1 MNAMR
6 LSILTILLS
15 VYCGQNAWGQATP
28 APAEPT
34 ETTEPFVKGKFDP
47 PRILAVLRPNDTG
60 AVPGGPG
67 NDRLYYMDKG
77 QEVSIDRGEMLNVYR
92 EKKVHPSLTHSM
104 RIFIG
109 TMTIT
114 ESQNGSSMG
123 TFAAGEKINL
133 PLIKFKVPLKGDIVV
148 PRLIIDSGVLFNPG
162 AFSLSTTA
170 AAEFGKVAKFI
181 ENFSPGKIIIEGH
194 TDADGEASKNKKLS
208 EQRAEQ
214 VVKFLINTYP
224 FITPGMMEARGYGE
238 DQPIAPDDTPENK
251 KLNRRIEVIVWE

>member
-1 MNAMR
+1 MNSLR
-6 LSILTILLS
+6 LPILNILLAL
-15 VYCGQNAWGQATP
+15 YCGQNVWGQTPP
-28 APAEPT
+28 APAEPA
-34 ETTEPFVKGKFDP
+34 VKGKFDP

-60 AVPGGPG
+60 VLPGGPG
-67 NDRLYYMDKG
+67 KDRLYYLNKG
-77 QEVSIDRGEMLNVYR
+77 QEASIDRGDVLNVYR
-92 EKKVHPSLTHSM
+92 EKKVHPSLTRSL

-123 TFAAGEKINL
+123 TFAVGEKMNL
-133 PLIKFKVPLKGDIVV
+133 TLIKFKVPLKGDIVV

-162 AFSLSTTA
+162 AFSLTTA
-170 AAEFGKVAKFI
+170 AAAEFSKVAKFI

-194 TDADGEASKNKKLS
+194 TDGDGEDSANKKLS
-208 EQRAEQ
+208 VLRAEQ
-214 VVKFLINTYP
+214 VVKFLINTYS

-238 DQPIAPDDTPENK
+238 DQPIAPNDTPENK